1 VNLRVR
7 EFKKKI
13 LAREIK
19 IGVIGLGYVG
29 LPLAIEFARAGFQVT
44 GFDADRG
51 RITSLKKHL
60 SYIEDVESKEIEH
73 FILQKKFFPSLPGK
87 LMSKMDIINI
97 CVPTP
102 LRKTREPDIS
112 YIIEA
117 IKEIK
122 RHLREGQLI
131 ILESTTYPGTTEE
144 IVLPLLEETGLKVGK
159 DFYLAFSPERIDPGN
174 KKYTLANT
182 PKIVGGITSQCTS
195 LAKFFYSQVVKEV
208 LTASSPKSAEMVKLL
223 ENTFRNVNIGLVNEI
238 ALMCQRLELNVWEVI
253 KLAQTKPFGFLAFYP
268 GPGLGGHCIP
278 IDPIYLAWKARS
290 YNFKPS
296 FIELADEVNRK
307 MPEVV
312 VQRIAEA
319 LNLSRKSV
327 GGAKI
332 FILGVA
338 YKKDVSD
345 TRESPALEI
354 IRELLKK
361 KADVYFHDPYVR
373 EIEVESKKLTRSPLV
388 AQKLRKVDCSVIVTD
403 HTAYDYHWIVDNT
416 PLIIDTRGI
425 TYYQNIKSKKI
436 ILL

>member
-1 VNLRVR
+1 
-7 EFKKKI
+7 
-13 LAREIK
+13 
-19 IGVIGLGYVG
+19 
-29 LPLAIEFARAGFQVT
+29 
-44 GFDADRG
+44 
-51 RITSLKKHL
+51 
-60 SYIEDVESKEIEH
+60 
-73 FILQKKFFPSLPGK
+73 
-87 LMSKMDIINI
+87 
-97 CVPTP
+97 